1 MLIFR
6 RAADLVFDKAHR
18 SPVELPDAQ
27 IDANWF
33 AAATCLNCGVAI
45 DTPFC
50 GQCGQKAAARFA
62 WRDIGREGWD
72 RVRWF
77 EFQLTRTLRHLVT
90 GPGRVAREYVMG
102 RRTAHMHPLKL
113 LVALVAALVLI
124 LAINRYF
131 GVYAFKDSD
140 VDRMAARVMAY
151 ANWSFSIGIFAI
163 FLGSWIGLH
172 GRLGYNWIEH
182 AVLAIYVQ
190 CLILAVIIVN
200 MLPTLIWRDAGF
212 VLAHKA
218 ASQMYMP
225 IVKLAIVAVAYRQ
238 FFVIEL
244 RRDGLRWLLA
254 CLIYAAFAWGLLRLY
269 AMAILWLVTR

>member
-6 RAADLVFDKAHR
+6 RAVDMVFETKE
-18 SPVELPDAQ
+18 SPRAQ
-27 IDANWF
+27 IPDGPVDPAWF
-33 AAATCLNCGVAI
+33 GATTCLNCGAAI

-102 RRTAHMHPLKL
+102 RRTAYMHPLKL
-113 LVALVAALVLI
+113 LVALVAALVLM
-124 LAINRYF
+124 LAINKYF
-131 GVYAFKDSD
+131 GVYAFRDTD

-163 FLGSWIGLH
+163 FFGSWIGLY

-190 CLILAVIIVN
+190 CLILAVIIAN

-218 ASQMYMP
+218 ASQAYMP
-225 IVKLAIVAVAYRQ
+225 IVKLGIVAIAYRQ
-238 FFVIEL
+238 FFLIDL
-244 RRDGLRWLLA
+244 RREWLRWLIA
-254 CLIYAAFAWGLLRLY
+254 CLIYAALAWGLLRLY